1 MFMLYFTLSYCKQ
14 LASNVKLATRKYKII
29 SRQLGS
35 FEVLFSHPAE
45 VSVAMGEW
53 ATVNFC
59 SCCQISSAKK
69 IVGQQVILK
78 SNYFE
83 SNKFYIC
90 NIVSSKK

>member
-45 VSVAMGEW
+45 VLVAMGEW
-53 ATVNFC
+53 AIVNFC
-59 SCCQISSAKK
+59 PSGQIPSAKK

-90 NIVSSKK
+90 KIVSSKK